1 MNTWLLLRKD
11 LRLHWRMLLP
21 LIALE
26 IASYIA
32 YAVQMPSAIPGVAFG
47 LLHGVALIGD
57 FLICHRTLISEE
69 KNRAFRYIK
78 ALPVS
83 TREIV
88 LAKFAVNFFFVSIN
102 TLALL
107 AAWAVARG
115 AGWIHA
121 APALSVTLFLMALT
135 LHCLNNAFFLATGLI
150 FDSTHAVWIPFP
162 ALFLLMS
169 LILNFAQGGR
179 RPAYPGS
186 RPSHRRQS
194 RGACPAGLAGHR
206 RIPGALLPRAR
217 SQAHLCLTRA

>member
-135 LHCLNNAFFLATGLI
+135 LHCLNNAFFLAIGLI

-169 LILNFAQGGR
+169 LILNFRKVVAALHIQGAVRLIGAS
-179 RPAYPGS
+179 PA
-186 RPSHRRQS
+186 
-194 RGACPAGLAGHR
+194 AL
-206 RIPGALLPRAR
+206 ALLVWLAIAGFLALSCRVLDRKRIFA
-217 SQAHLCLTRA
+217 